1 MGIIRKQ
8 TILGTIYTY
17 LGAGLGVFTNLI
29 LLAWFFTPEQIGLLN
44 VLVAYSLLFSQL
56 ANLGFDNV
64 TIRLFPYFRDANS
77 HHHGFFM
84 IMLKVLTLGLT
95 ISIVLY
101 LFLFPYL
108 SKNEQGSSL
117 FADLGFLVIPL
128 IVFTLFFNSL
138 DTYSRVLYKSVRGTF
153 LKEVLQ
159 RVFIIISIG
168 LYIFFSFSFHL
179 FTYLYAI
186 SLSVPTLFLFYLLYR
201 EKEISFRFEKGFVFP
216 KLKKEMWSVSVFGII
231 TVFSS
236 TIVSNIDKIMIQQY
250 LDLTQTGIY
259 AIAFFFGVI
268 ITMPSRAL
276 SKISSTVVAEAW
288 KSNEINT
295 IKTIYYKSCINQMVF
310 SLILFVGI
318 WANMDSLLHLLPAKY
333 ASIQWVVF
341 WICLGSF
348 IDMATGINNTIIG
361 TSPYYKAQSVF
372 MLVFVAIIIVSNAI
386 FIPIYGITG
395 AAFASA
401 FSLFLFN
408 FIRWLFLLIKYK
420 MQPFDLKYL
429 LTIIIGLL
437 AYFISLLIPKI
448 NPFYIDILVRSAVI
462 LIIYASLIYLFNVS
476 EDINNRAT
484 VYIQWIKHFAGNLR
498 K

>member
-8 TILGTIYTY
+8 TILGTFYTY
-17 LGAGLGVFTNLI
+17 LGAGLGVLTNLI
-29 LLAWFFTPEQIGLLN
+29 LLAWFFSPEQIGLLN
-44 VLVAYSLLFSQL
+44 VLVAYSLLFAQL

-64 TIRLFPYFRDANS
+64 TIRLFPYFRDVKS
-77 HHHGFFM
+77 HHHGFFI
-84 IMLKVLTLGLT
+84 IMLKVLLIGLT
-95 ISIVLY
+95 VSIF
-101 LFLFPYL
+101 LFLLLFPYL
-108 SKNEQGSSL
+108 SKNEQGNSL
-117 FADLGFLVIPL
+117 FTDLGYLVIPL

-168 LYIFFSFSFHL
+168 LYIYFSFSFQL
-179 FTYLYAI
+179 FTYLYVI
-186 SLSVPTLFLFYLLYR
+186 SLSVPTLFLFYLLYK
-201 EKEISFRFEKGFVFP
+201 EKEISFRLERGFVFP
-216 KLKKEMWSVSVFGII
+216 KLKNEMWSVSIFGIV

-276 SKISSTVVAEAW
+276 SKISSTFIAEAW
-288 KSNEINT
+288 KSNELDT
-295 IKTIYYKSCINQMVF
+295 IKTVYYKSCINQMVF

-318 WANMDSLLHLLPAKY
+318 WANIDNLLHLLPEKY

-361 TSPYYKAQSVF
+361 TSPYYKAQSLF
-372 MLVFVAIIIVSNAI
+372 MLIFVVIIIVSNTI

-408 FIRWLFLLIKYK
+408 LIRWLFLLIKYK
-420 MQPFDLKYL
+420 MQPFDIKYL
-429 LTIIIGLL
+429 LTIFIGIL
-437 AYFISLLIPKI
+437 AYFISLLIPQI
-448 NPFYIDILVRSAVI
+448 NPFYFDIIVRSTVI
-462 LIIYASLIYLFNVS
+462 LFIYASLVYLFNVS
-476 EDINNRAT
+476 EDINNRAN
-484 VYIQWIKHFAGNLR
+484 VYLQWIKHFVGGLR

>member
-8 TILGTIYTY
+8 TIQGTIYTY

-29 LLAWFFTPEQIGLLN
+29 LLAWFFSPEQIGLLN
-44 VLVAYSLLFSQL
+44 VIVAYSLLFAQL

-64 TIRLFPYFRDANS
+64 TIRLFPYFRDPKS

-84 IMLKVLTLGLT
+84 IMFKVLSVGVVVSVFVFWLLFPWLSRNEPGNSLFFDLGL
-95 ISIVLY
+95 
-101 LFLFPYL
+101 
-108 SKNEQGSSL
+108 
-117 FADLGFLVIPL
+117 LVIPL

-159 RVFIIISIG
+159 RLLIIFSIG
-168 LYIFFSFSFHL
+168 LYLLLQFSFNV
-179 FTYLYAI
+179 FTYLYVL

-201 EKEISFRFEKGFVFP
+201 EKAISLKVERGFVFP
-216 KLKKEMWSVSVFGII
+216 KLKKEMWLVSLFGII

-236 TIVSNIDKIMIQQY
+236 TIVANIDKIMIQQY

-259 AIAFFFGVI
+259 SIAFFFGVI

-276 SKISSTVVAEAW
+276 SKISSTVVAESW
-288 KSNEINT
+288 KNNDIKT
-295 IKTIYYKSCINQMVF
+295 IETIYYKSCINQLVF
-310 SLILFVGI
+310 SLLLFIGI
-318 WANMDSLLHLLPAKY
+318 WANINNLLHLLPAKY
-333 ASIQWVVF
+333 VDIQWVVF

-361 TSPYYKAQSVF
+361 TSPYYKAQSLF
-372 MLVFVAIIIVSNAI
+372 MVIFVIIIVWSNAI
-386 FIPIYGITG
+386 FIPFWGITG

-401 FSLFLFN
+401 LSLFLFN
-408 FIRWLFLLIKYK
+408 FIRWLFLFIKYK
-420 MQPFDLKYL
+420 MQPFDFKFL
-429 LTIIIGLL
+429 LTIFIGLA

-448 NPFYIDILVRSAVI
+448 IPFYLDILIRSFVI
-462 LIIYASLIYLFNVS
+462 LSLYSFLVYVFNVS
-476 EDINNRAT
+476 EDINNRVN
-484 VYIQWIKHFAGNLR
+484 VYLQWFKHFVGGLR